1 MTDQQP
7 AEPARRPTAST
18 ITDTQLDQLWARAE
32 RDAAAIER
40 VRAECDRIEA
50 AVTDNPTSPDLA
62 GGYLA
67 CLRHIRA
74 ALDEHQEQPTTG
86 EQQAEDEQLVHIGWW
101 CWRGDNHGH
110 LVTSPC
116 RSDNVPLHAPTEWA
130 DDMRAVIQRIED
142 GDDEEEQP

>member
-7 AEPARRPTAST
+7 AQPRLGAIDYARQAHAERQARAAQPGRPTAST

-62 GGYLA
+62 GGYIA

-74 ALDEHQEQPTTG
+74 ALDEHQEQP
-86 EQQAEDEQLVHIGWW
+86 
-101 CWRGDNHGH
+101 
-110 LVTSPC
+110 
-116 RSDNVPLHAPTEWA
+116 
-130 DDMRAVIQRIED
+130 
-142 GDDEEEQP
+142 

>member
-62 GGYLA
+62 GGYIA
-67 CLRHIRA
+67 CLRHILA
-74 ALDEHQEQPTTG
+74 ALDEHQEQPAT
-86 EQQAEDEQLVHIGWW
+86 EQLVHVGWW